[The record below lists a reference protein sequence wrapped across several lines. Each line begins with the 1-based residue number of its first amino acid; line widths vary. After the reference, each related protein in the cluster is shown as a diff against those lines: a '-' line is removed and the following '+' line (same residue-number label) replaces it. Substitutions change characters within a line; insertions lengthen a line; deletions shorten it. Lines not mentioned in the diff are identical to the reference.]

1 MSAVRATGLAGAL
14 MAAAVVYQF
23 ALMPILWNE
32 SRGIPPIVWTTL
44 SAGLM
49 GATVLA
55 LGGHREPS
63 AGITPWVLAFVVAY
77 PVACALSYLLTED
90 GHPLRPAG
98 LAHNVVLMAL
108 AGTFHYFGIA
118 VGRHAPV
125 RSIAVAA
132 VATAAYVVASRDALT
147 LDALYLRFEEEGRS
161 FPYQYIGD
169 AFAIGALLLV
179 ARRRFDAVSVL
190 LAAAAVSVMFEIPS
204 RSSALFGSAALLL
217 WILAAAPPRWRAA
230 LGALALVAAASTH
243 GGDLQPLFEGTRFEP
258 IFTDR
263 DTSAEARHEFL
274 LHGLATIARYPFTGR
289 WASEIDRFGMPG
301 TYVHNA
307 LDVWAQGGIVP
318 MLLLAA
324 LWLRALALWVGL
336 LRHDRDAALRSLPL
350 LVFPLLS
357 WIFARNVGN
366 AILFFGLGYFEALR
380 SQALA
385 SVADAARS
393 GSARA
398 KSTQALRMIR

>member
-1 MSAVRATGLAGAL
+1 MSAVRAAGPAGAL
-14 MAAAVVYQF
+14 LAAAVVYQF

-32 SRGIPPIVWTTL
+32 SRGVPPIVWTTL

-55 LGGHREPS
+55 LRDRPGPP

-90 GHPLRPAG
+90 GHPLRPVG
-98 LAHNVVLMAL
+98 LAHNAVLMAL
-108 AGTFHYFGIA
+108 SATFYFVGAA

-125 RSIAVAA
+125 RSIAAA
-132 VATAAYVVASRDALT
+132 VVATAAYVVAGRDALT
-147 LDALYLRFEEEGRS
+147 LDAMYLRFEEEGRS

-169 AFAIGALLLV
+169 AFAIGTLLLV
-179 ARRRFDAVSVL
+179 ARRRFDAVSLL
-190 LAAAAVSVMFEIPS
+190 LAAAAVSVMFAIPS
-204 RSSALFGSAALLL
+204 RSSALFGSAALLV
-217 WILAAAPPRWRAA
+217 WVFAAAPPRWRAA
-230 LGALALVAAASTH
+230 LAAMALAAAASTH
-243 GGDLQPLFEGTRFEP
+243 GGDLEPLFEGTRFEP
-258 IFTDR
+258 LFTDR

-274 LHGLATIARYPFTGR
+274 VHGLETIARYPFTGR

-324 LWLRALALWVGL
+324 LWLRALALWIHL

-350 LVFPLLS
+350 LVFTLLS
-357 WIFARNVGN
+357 WLFARNVGN

-380 SQALA
+380 SRAGA
-385 SVADAARS
+385 AVPDAARS
-393 GSARA
+393 GAARA
-398 KSTQALRMIR
+398 SSTQALRMIR